1 MNSGWDSCIR
11 NPYILLRMI
20 DGVWYQFSMM
30 YTTHV
35 YISPDLIHLHGL
47 SFVTGYITPVLSRVH
62 VRKHSFVLVV
72 LYRVGIYVSEQL
84 QDI

>member
-1 MNSGWDSCIR
+1 MHSESI
-11 NPYILLRMI
+11 YIIAHDRWCLVSVL
-20 DGVWYQFSMM
+20 DDV
-30 YTTHV
+30 HV

>member
-1 MNSGWDSCIR
+1 MNSGCDSCIR

-20 DGVWYQFSMM
+20 DDVWYQFSMM

-47 SFVTGYITPVLSRVH
+47 SFVTLPPVLSRVH

-72 LYRVGIYVSEQL
+72 YRVGIYVSEQL